1 MTTPSYFTIVADY
14 KAFIEDAASDSDYD
28 PQVVPISATVTFTP
42 LIPSGDV
49 VLATNASP
57 RPTGFIPAPVVAI
70 IDPADGRLKL
80 RTAQDAGASGGYGFA
95 PVRLLCSTF
104 GTNNDLLELD
114 GPLFYRAA
122 FTEVV
127 LPNGRRGS
135 ITGFDFEAPNS
146 ADTVLNLITVS
157 RQPGTSP
164 AGITKIAPG
173 AVRTVDTNFLQFS
186 FGGVDIPEP
195 VEITLDASGIGDS
208 TAVGRAVITAANEAA
223 ARAAIG
229 AENAAMKGASGG
241 YAPLDSSAK
250 IDAAYL
256 PSYVDDV
263 LSYANEAAFPVTG
276 ETGKIYVAQ
285 DTGDAF
291 RWTGSAYLRISDR
304 VTAAGITDS
313 TSTGRALV
321 TAADATAAKTTL
333 SLQNVNNTSDADK
346 PISTAA
352 QSALDGK
359 QPLDL
364 NLTALAGLTS
374 AADKLPYFTGL
385 GTAALTTM
393 TAAGRALLDDTDA
406 AAQRAT
412 LGISEDTATRA
423 WSLAY
428 SATFAS

>member
-1 MTTPSYFTIVADY
+1 MAWTQSTNI
-14 KAFIEDAASDSDYD
+14 KG
-28 PQVVPISATVTFTP
+28 AT
-42 LIPSGDV
+42 
-49 VLATNASP
+49 
-57 RPTGFIPAPVVAI
+57 
-70 IDPADGRLKL
+70 
-80 RTAQDAGASGGYGFA
+80 GASGASG
-95 PVRLLCSTF
+95 V
-104 GTNNDLLELD
+104 
-114 GPLFYRAA
+114 
-122 FTEVV
+122 
-127 LPNGRRGS
+127 
-135 ITGFDFEAPNS
+135 
-146 ADTVLNLITVS
+146 
-157 RQPGTSP
+157 
-164 AGITKIAPG
+164 PG
-173 AVRTVDTNFLQFS
+173 AS
-186 FGGVDIPEP
+186 G
-195 VEITLDASGIGDS
+195 ASGIPGATGPQGATGPAGTTTWSGITDKP
-208 TAVGRAVITAANEAA
+208 AVIAAGVDAAA
-223 ARAAIG
+223 ARNVIS
-229 AENAAMKGASGG
+229 AENTALKGVANG
-241 YAPLDSSAK
+241 YAGLDSSGLVP
-250 IDAAYL
+250 AAQL
-256 PSYVDDV
+256 PSFVDDV
-263 LSYANEAAFPVTG
+263 LEYANLAAFPGTG
-276 ETGKIYVAQ
+276 ESGKIYVAQ